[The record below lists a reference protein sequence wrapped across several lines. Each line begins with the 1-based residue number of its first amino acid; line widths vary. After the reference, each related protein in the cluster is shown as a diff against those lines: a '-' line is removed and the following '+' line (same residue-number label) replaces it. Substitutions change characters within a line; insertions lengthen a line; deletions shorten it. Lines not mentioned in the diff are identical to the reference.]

1 VTATKCYTTSMVT
14 LDDGVRLHYEKLGNG
29 SRCVLVPNG
38 LYLMRDFRVLAENA
52 TVVFYDVR
60 NRGRSDAVT
69 DPSKLARG
77 IEQDV
82 DDLDAVRRYFCSTG
96 TGADR
101 VDLIG
106 HSYIGLMVALY
117 AMRYPAHVRRVVQIG
132 PEKPDAA
139 KEYPPELAY
148 TDAIFGETMAEL
160 ARMRTASPQ
169 GDPEAVCRKF
179 WSVLRAICVV
189 NPADAG
195 RIDWARCDLPNER
208 NFMHYWLAHVAP
220 SIQRLQLTAK
230 DFAKATAP
238 ALIVH
243 GTKDRNAPYG
253 GGRDWAAHLPNARL
267 LTVRDAAHAPWIEAP
282 ELVFASIRTF
292 LDGAWPAASERLS

>member
-1 VTATKCYTTSMVT
+1 MVA
-14 LDDGVRLHYEKLGNG
+14 LNDGLRLYCKKLGNDV
-29 SRCVLVPNG
+29 RTVLVPNG
-38 LYLMRDFRVLAENA
+38 LYLMRNFRFLSDDA

-82 DDLDAVRRYFCSTG
+82 DDLDGVRRYLCSRG

-117 AMRYPAHVRRVVQIG
+117 AMRYAEHVRRVVQIG
-132 PEKPDAA
+132 PVQPDAA
-139 KEYPPELAY
+139 QHYPPELAY
-148 TDAIFGETMAEL
+148 VDATFTETMAEL
-160 ARMRTASPQ
+160 ARMRSAPIE

-179 WSVLRAICVV
+179 WSVLRAIYVA
-189 NPADAG
+189 NPADAE
-195 RIDWARCDLPNER
+195 RIDWGRCELPNER
-208 NFMHYWLAHVAP
+208 NFMQYWLEYLAP
-220 SIQRLQLTAK
+220 SIQRLHLTAG

-238 ALIVH
+238 VLIVH
-243 GTKDRNAPYG
+243 GTRDRNAPYG
-253 GGRDWAAHLPNARL
+253 GGRDWAARLPNARL
-267 LTVRDAAHAPWIEAP
+267 LSIPDAAHAPWIEAP
-282 ELVFASIRTF
+282 ELVFGSIRTF
-292 LDGAWPAASERLS
+292 LDGAWPGAAERLF